1 MPKAAWVEQ
10 SVELATEWESMHKE
24 LPKSSILRS
33 EHVRDA
39 VNIHRSD
46 KPFTQ
51 TSFGGDADRC
61 GEAP

>member
-1 MPKAAWVEQ
+1 
-10 SVELATEWESMHKE
+10 MHKE
-24 LPKSSILRS
+24 LPKSSISRGK
-33 EHVRDA
+33 HVRDA

-51 TSFGGDADRC
+51 TSFGGGADRC

>member
-1 MPKAAWVEQ
+1 
-10 SVELATEWESMHKE
+10 MHKE
-24 LPKSSILRS
+24 LPKSSMLRA

-39 VNIHRSD
+39 VNIHRGD

-51 TSFGGDADRC
+51 TSFAGDADRC